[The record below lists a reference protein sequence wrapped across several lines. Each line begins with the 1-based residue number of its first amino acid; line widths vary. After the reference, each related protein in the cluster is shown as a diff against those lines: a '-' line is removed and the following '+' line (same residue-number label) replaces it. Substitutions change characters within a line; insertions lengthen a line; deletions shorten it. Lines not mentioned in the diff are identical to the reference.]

1 MVLFSDGS
9 PLSDFVQIETVSSTR
24 EFNLDYSHNGA
35 GDNWDLSISMTGHY
49 HFIGTESEYSGLY
62 PGVVHTVDMYL
73 EVLGCTPDWPLAI
86 SQVIPY

>member
-24 EFNLDYSHNGA
+24 EFNLDYSLNGA
-35 GDNWDLSISMTGHY
+35 GDNWDLPVSMTGHY
-49 HFIGTESEYSGLY
+49 HFVGTESEYSGLY